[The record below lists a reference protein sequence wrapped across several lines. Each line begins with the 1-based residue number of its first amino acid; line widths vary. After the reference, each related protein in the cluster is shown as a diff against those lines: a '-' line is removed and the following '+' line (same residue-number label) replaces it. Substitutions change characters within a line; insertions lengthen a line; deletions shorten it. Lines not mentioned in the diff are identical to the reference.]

1 MSVLSARRDKTKFW
15 KEKHKTECF
24 YVINILRDN
33 KRAEMAGWCEG
44 KLFLFLNLEIK
55 VFLFIS
61 VLICKLETLFM
72 KVNQNENRKH
82 KKIAASI
89 ETFYSK
95 TICQNLTS
103 AKKMFFGSEKNL
115 SAYRN

>member
-1 MSVLSARRDKTKFW
+1 MSVLDGGKTKFW

-33 KRAEMAGWCEG
+33 KRAEMAGRCEG

-55 VFLFIS
+55 VFLFIWVS
-61 VLICKLETLFM
+61 ICKLNFLYETRN
-72 KVNQNENRKH
+72 KA

-89 ETFYSK
+89 ESFYSK
-95 TICQNLTS
+95 TIFQNLTS
-103 AKKMFFGSEKNL
+103 FQKMFFGSAKIFLLYIFKYSE
-115 SAYRN
+115 